1 MDEIGQRLRDSA
13 DACVSAY
20 EAWAEAK
27 SDVEI
32 RERLQ
37 EAVHEL
43 RKISAR
49 LEIEMAISEREQ
61 ITQRPIPVPPHRAS
75 RRREQGH
82 DDEGGLPDFITDD
95 AGQQRPPKSRPSPQG
110 SGPQGGGSQQ
120 GGVRR
125 LGRRSQGAGQGGGQ
139 SSGAPASADE

>member
-1 MDEIGQRLRDSA
+1 MDEIGQRLRESA

-20 EAWAEAK
+20 ETWAVAK
-27 SDVEI
+27 SDVGI

-61 ITQRPIPVPPHRAS
+61 ITQRPIPVPSHRAS
-75 RRREQGH
+75 HRRDQSQ
-82 DDEGGLPDFITDD
+82 DEGGLPDFITDD
-95 AGQQRPPKSRPSPQG
+95 VGQQQRPPKSRPTGQGGGQQG
-110 SGPQGGGSQQ
+110 SGQQQNNSQ

-125 LGRRSQGAGQGGGQ
+125 LGRRSQSGGQ
-139 SSGAPASADE
+139 PSGAPAGDE

>member
-1 MDEIGQRLRDSA
+1 MDEIGQRLRESA

-20 EAWAEAK
+20 ETWAVAK
-27 SDVEI
+27 SDVGI

-61 ITQRPIPVPPHRAS
+61 ITQRPIPVPSHRAS
-75 RRREQGH
+75 HRRDQSQ
-82 DDEGGLPDFITDD
+82 DEGGLPDFITDD
-95 AGQQRPPKSRPSPQG
+95 GGQQQRPPKSRPTG
-110 SGPQGGGSQQ
+110 QGGGQQGQSSQ

-125 LGRRSQGAGQGGGQ
+125 LGRRSQSGGQ
-139 SSGAPASADE
+139 PSGTPTGNE